1 MSSQIL
7 KEENVVIGA
16 ALSSK
21 EEAIRAV
28 GNILVDQGY
37 VETDYIASMMER
49 EALTS
54 TYMGNYIA
62 IPHGTEDSKSQ
73 IKSSGLSI
81 VQVPDGVDFG
91 DGNKVKLLIGI
102 AGKGD
107 EHLEIL
113 SKIAL
118 VCSDADNVEKMLQA
132 TTKQELL
139 SQFEEVN

>member
-21 EEAIRAV
+21 EEAIRTV

-49 EALTS
+49 EELTS

-81 VQVPDGVDFG
+81 VQAPDGVDYG

-139 SQFEEVN
+139 AQFEEVK